1 MSKEINMILDDEV
14 TTATPADDTHT
25 EEAAPATEGEA
36 TPATEEEAAA

>member
-1 MSKEINMILDDEV
+1 MILDEEV
-14 TTATPADDTHT
+14 TTATPAADDTHT